1 MPIVPAN
8 YERAFEERP
17 DVYAAWGR
25 LLGAIKANMDLR
37 RYELATLAAARRLRS
52 TYCSLAHG
60 QVLIEQ
66 FGEPVLQIAT
76 DRSSAGLD
84 EVDLAVMDLA
94 ERVVDDATSIDDADL
109 QRLRDLGLSDPEIM
123 DVILAAA
130 ARSFWTKTLDA
141 LGVEA
146 DASYRELDPELRDV
160 LVVGRPIA
168 EASS

>member
-17 DVYAAWGR
+17 DVYAAWGQ

-84 EVDLAVMDLA
+84 EVDLAIMDLA

-141 LGVEA
+141 LGVQA
-146 DASYRELDPELRDV
+146 DASYRELDQELRDV